1 MSAASTQPQNLRAV
15 IFDFDGVIA
24 DTVPLHY
31 QSYKRLFGEQGREYT
46 WTEYQKS
53 GLGASRANAI
63 RAIMGEDL
71 EPDKFQALMH
81 RKSEIVLDT
90 VKREGL
96 NVLPGALEL
105 VRALHN
111 CDLKVG
117 LASSSGHAE
126 LFLEIIGVR
135 FLFHSVRDVSKNL
148 PSKPAPDLYLEVL
161 KELNLKANEAIAIE
175 DSPTGIQ
182 SAQRAGIKILGVT
195 NSEDE
200 VQLNGVDWQLSSLQG
215 VSPDQLFEIVNAE
228 PAKSNDL
235 S

>member
-1 MSAASTQPQNLRAV
+1 MPAKPSQPQNLRAV

-31 QSYKRLFGEQGREYT
+31 QSYKRLFEEQGKEYT
-46 WTEYQKS
+46 WEEYQKS
-53 GLGASRANAI
+53 GLGASRAQAI
-63 RAIMGEDL
+63 RSVMGKELD
-71 EPDKFQALMH
+71 PDQFQELMN

-90 VKREGL
+90 VKQEGL

-111 CDLKVG
+111 FDLKVG

-135 FLFHSVRDVSKNL
+135 FLFHSVQDVSQNL

-161 KELNLKANEAIAIE
+161 KQLNLNAEEAIAIE
-175 DSPTGIQ
+175 DSPTGVQ
-182 SAQRAGIKILGVT
+182 SAKSAGLKILGVT

-200 VQLNGVDWQLSSLQG
+200 IELEGADWQVPSLRNLSPEKLIELTGST
-215 VSPDQLFEIVNAE
+215 A
-228 PAKSNDL
+228 AKSKDL
-235 S
+235 N